1 MNRTL
6 SMRAGGGGRS
16 YSAASAIIPSSNR
29 AGFSSVS
36 VARSGGGG
44 GGFGRL
50 VGGGGGG
57 GASGGGG
64 FGSRSLYNLGGSK
77 RISIGVGSSFR
88 AAFGSGA
95 AGGSGL
101 GGGGGGGGFGLGGSG
116 AGGGLGL
123 GLGGG
128 GVGFG
133 SVGVGGGL
141 GLGGGFGFGGGAG
154 GLGFSGGHGGGGG
167 FGLGVLGGL
176 GGFLGGLGGGRN
188 PAGFSGGPSGVGTI
202 QEVTVNQSLL
212 APLNL
217 EIDPNIQQV
226 RKDEKEQIK
235 TLNNKFASFIDKV
248 RFLEQQNKVLET
260 KWTLLQ
266 EQGQKNNSGKSNLDP
281 LFEAYINNLRRQ
293 LANLL
298 NERGRMDGELKNMQ
312 DLVEDFKN
320 KYEEEIN
327 RRTAAENEFVVLKK
341 DVDAAYMN
349 KVELEAKVD
358 ALSDELNFLRAL
370 YEAEL
375 AQLSAQVSD
384 TAVILS
390 MDNNRDLDLSSIIAE
405 VKAQYEDIANRSRAE
420 AEAWYQ
426 TKFEELQATAGKHGD
441 DLRNTKG
448 EISELNRLIQRIRSE
463 IENTRNQCA
472 TLQTAIGDSEERGEL
487 ALKDAKAKMI
497 DLEDAL
503 QKAKADM
510 ARQLREY
517 QELMNV
523 KLALDIEIATYRKLL
538 EGEESRWEQNPCGDN
553 TVISSSSGMA
563 GGAGLGG
570 GFGGL
575 SLSGGGGGS
584 GFGLGGGGGSSFS
597 LGGGVG
603 SGFGLG
609 GGGGSGFGLGAGS
622 GGGGGGGGGGGY
634 SFGSGGG
641 LGLGAGGGL
650 GGGFGGGSGL
660 GTAGSHS
667 HTGGSSSALSTSGG
681 NFSSGSAKGTNPA
694 VKIVSK
700 TSSSKKSIKSQS
712 LKNATEPE

>member
-1 MNRTL
+1 MNRQTY

-16 YSAASAIIPSSNR
+16 YSTASAIIPSGNR
-29 AGFSSVS
+29 AGFSSMS

-50 VGGGGGG
+50 IGGGGG
-57 GASGGGG
+57 GGGG

-77 RISIGVGSSFR
+77 RMSIGVGSSFR
-88 AAFGSGA
+88 SVFGSGA
-95 AGGSGL
+95 GGGSGL
-101 GGGGGGGGFGLGGSG
+101 GGGLGGGGSGGG
-116 AGGGLGL
+116 AGGSLGL

-128 GVGFG
+128 GGGYGFG
-133 SVGVGGGL
+133 GGVGGLGFGGGL
-141 GLGGGFGFGGGAG
+141 GGGGGFGFGG
-154 GLGFSGGHGGGGG
+154 
-167 FGLGVLGGL
+167 VGGL
-176 GGFLGGLGGGRN
+176 GGFGGGLGGGRN
-188 PAGFSGGPSGVGTI
+188 PAGFGGGPPGVPAI
-202 QEVTVNQSLL
+202 QEVTINQSLL

-266 EQGQKNNSGKSNLDP
+266 DQGQKNNSGKNNLDP
-281 LFEAYINNLRRQ
+281 LFEAYINNLKRQ

-298 NERGRMDGELKNMQ
+298 SERGRMDGELKNMQ

-341 DVDAAYMN
+341 DVDAAYMI

-358 ALSDELNFLRAL
+358 ALTDELSFLRAL
-370 YEAEL
+370 YDAEL
-375 AQLSAQVSD
+375 AQLSAQMSD

-405 VKAQYEDIANRSRAE
+405 VKAQYEDIANKSRAE

-538 EGEESRWEQNPCGDN
+538 EGEESRWGQNPCGNN
-553 TVISSSSGMA
+553 TVISSSSGVA

-584 GFGLGGGGGSSFS
+584 GFGLGGGGGS
-597 LGGGVG
+597 
-603 SGFGLG
+603 GFGLG
-609 GGGGSGFGLGAGS
+609 GGGGSSFGL
-622 GGGGGGGGGGGY
+622 GGGGGGGGGY

-641 LGLGAGGGL
+641 LGLGGGGGL
-650 GGGFGGGSGL
+650 GGGFGGGSGISAATGL
-660 GTAGSHS
+660 GYGGGGGG
-667 HTGGSSSALSTSGG
+667 GGSGLSTSGG
-681 NFSSGSAKGTNPA
+681 NFSSGSAKGTNPG

-712 LKNATEPE
+712 LKNAAQPE

>member
-1 MNRTL
+1 MSRQTFGV
-6 SMRAGGGGRS
+6 RAGGGGRS
-16 YSAASAIIPSSNR
+16 CSAASAVLPSGSR
-29 AGFSSVS
+29 AGFSSMS
-36 VARSGGGG
+36 VARAGGGG

-50 VGGGGGG
+50 IGAGGGG
-57 GASGGGG
+57 GGGG

-77 RISIGVGSSFR
+77 RISIGVGSSYR

-95 AGGSGL
+95 GAGSGL
-101 GGGGGGGGFGLGGSG
+101 GGGGGCGLGGG
-116 AGGGLGL
+116 ALGL
-123 GLGGG
+123 GLG
-128 GVGFG
+128 
-133 SVGVGGGL
+133 SA
-141 GLGGGFGFGGGAG
+141 GFGFGGGAG
-154 GLGFSGGHGGGGG
+154 GLGFGGGQGGGAGFGFGGVGAPGG
-167 FGLGVLGGL
+167 FGT
-176 GGFLGGLGGGRN
+176 GLGGGRN
-188 PAGFSGGPSGVGTI
+188 PAGFGAGPPGVGTI

-217 EIDPNIQQV
+217 EIDPNIHQV

-235 TLNNKFASFIDKV
+235 ILNNKFASFIDKV

-266 EQGQKNNSGKSNLDP
+266 DQGQKNNSGKSNLEP
-281 LFEAYINNLRRQ
+281 LFEAYINSLRRQ

-298 NERGRMDGELKNMQ
+298 GERGRMDGELKNMQ

-341 DVDAAYMN
+341 DVDAAYMS

-358 ALSDELNFLRAL
+358 ALTDELSFLRAL
-370 YEAEL
+370 YDAEL

-390 MDNNRDLDLSSIIAE
+390 MDNNRNLDLSSIIAE

-472 TLQTAIGDSEERGEL
+472 TLQTAIGDAEERGEL

-538 EGEESRWEQNPCGDN
+538 EGEESRLSGEGLNPISYS
-553 TVISSSSGMA
+553 VISSSSSVA

-584 GFGLGGGGGSSFS
+584 GFSLGGGG
-597 LGGGVG
+597 G

-609 GGGGSGFGLGAGS
+609 GGGGSGFGLGGGS
-622 GGGGGGGGGGGY
+622 GGGY

-650 GGGFGGGSGL
+650 GGGFGGGGAL
-660 GTAGSHS
+660 GTASALGYGG
-667 HTGGSSSALSTSGG
+667 GGSGLSTGGG
-681 NFSSGSAKGTNPA
+681 NFSSGSAKGSNPA

-712 LKNATEPE
+712 LKNATPPE